1 MANPRREADKD
12 LFKKQVGDVTK
23 SKGNSFYGKMI
34 EDLRHRKSTKF
45 TREERAVDK
54 ALTSPFFNNLEKIG
68 GTYEIKRFK

>member
-12 LFKKQVGDVTK
+12 LFEKQVADVTK